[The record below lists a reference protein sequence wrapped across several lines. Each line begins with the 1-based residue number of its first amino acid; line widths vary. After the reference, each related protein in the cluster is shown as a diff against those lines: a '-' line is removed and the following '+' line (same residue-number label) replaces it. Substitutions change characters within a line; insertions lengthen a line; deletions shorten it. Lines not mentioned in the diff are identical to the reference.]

1 MRRMMVLAGAVAAA
15 AIALSTGA
23 WCLSLP
29 AMNARDAAVDQSLG
43 IQRRL
48 QDYLV
53 IFEFQ
58 QTNPTKDQV
67 TIVFTNTAVDPKRV
81 PSPVFGD
88 DIVAEFSFSGRDFPT
103 GPVKFSRRVRDKS
116 FLDCR
121 YVRVVNHG
129 TNRWF
134 PTTISL
140 TVDGQTYIPKV
151 SMTNRKGGPTA
162 AGIERWNRD
171 DWGKGPVFW
180 EGELQR
186 YRPRAAS

>member
-1 MRRMMVLAGAVAAA
+1 MRGTKVLAVAAA
-15 AIALSTGA
+15 VAAIAFTA
-23 WCLSLP
+23 
-29 AMNARDAAVDQSLG
+29 ANAAPLAAASAGGSAPDQSLG
-43 IQRRL
+43 YQRRI

-53 IFEFQ
+53 VFEFQ

-67 TIVFTNTAVDPKRV
+67 TIIFTNSPVAAGRA
-81 PSPVFGD
+81 PSQVFGD
-88 DIVAEFSFSGRDFPT
+88 DIVAEFSFSGRDYPT

-121 YVRVVNHG
+121 YIRVVNHG

-134 PTTISL
+134 PTTITL
-140 TVDGQTYIPKV
+140 VVDGQTILQKV
-151 SMTNRKGGPTA
+151 SMTERKGGPSA

-171 DWGKGPVFW
+171 DWGKGPVYW